1 MAENILFEISIKDR
15 YFSEYGEAGEFL
27 RAVVE
32 QSPNQEESGIGTY
45 KGFEIDYEKVYE
57 DMVLYLRGSGRY
69 KVEMK
74 KSDSG
79 NMVRLENTIKSLDS
93 IAEEVRQKIENY
105 YVEIRNAKI
114 EYEKEFPYEEL
125 LREKLKTQ
133 TEINMQLEIKED
145 TNIIDIQEETEKI
158 PKIEAAAR

>member
-1 MAENILFEISIKDR
+1 M
-15 YFSEYGEAGEFL
+15 
-27 RAVVE
+27 
-32 QSPNQEESGIGTY
+32 
-45 KGFEIDYEKVYE
+45 
-57 DMVLYLRGSGRY
+57 
-69 KVEMK
+69 
-74 KSDSG
+74 
-79 NMVRLENTIKSLDS
+79 
-93 IAEEVRQKIENY
+93 
-105 YVEIRNAKI
+105 EIRNAKI